1 MLRIRTTFF
10 GSGSDLDV
18 WKQILIKNLTFELI
32 WLIWIKNVLVKFK
45 KCKLFNKYV
54 FLIYY
59 IKFSFYTF
67 FGRNRIQTIV
77 SDPGKRFGSATL
89 AAGIGRIIPG
99 PARIPDRTGTYC
111 RLKIV
116 KTTIFVFFPT
126 SFKSLKLILHSCDC
140 CWPSQCVWCRKSTAT
155 WAAPSWRCPSWWTP
169 PWASPS
175 TFLSSWLSI
184 GNAVRGGAGG
194 VSLDFDQ
201 KKSNLWLFLFHNN
214 PTLSDYFKVG

>member
-1 MLRIRTTFF
+1 MLGGKRNPGSHPWILLQVGLFQTLSLEEWSCWWRRGTTSTSRGPSSYSTFRQLDHQTGPSLVCMLRIRTTFF

-99 PARIPDRTGTYC
+99 LAQIPDRTGTYC

-116 KTTIFVFFPT
+116 KTTIRYLIFFST
-126 SFKSLKLILHSCDC
+126 SFK
-140 CWPSQCVWCRKSTAT
+140 A
-155 WAAPSWRCPSWWTP
+155 
-169 PWASPS
+169 
-175 TFLSSWLSI
+175 
-184 GNAVRGGAGG
+184 
-194 VSLDFDQ
+194 
-201 KKSNLWLFLFHNN
+201 
-214 PTLSDYFKVG
+214 